1 MLKHCLKPFN
11 RPLSE
16 IFGISFDEMRGQ
28 DYLLLALCRSMIEIA
43 NDEYVGAAM
52 AGTKLYLLSHQT
64 SLLDS
69 IEDIRGTR
77 LIKKNVHPS
86 VYSRRYSVVLSARRD
101 HCDNGPRLAIVSS
114 SPSSSSTV
122 ASSQTKSFPPL

>member
-1 MLKHCLKPFN
+1 VLQHCFKPFN

-16 IFGISFDEMRGQ
+16 IFGISFDEKRGQ

-43 NDEYVGAAM
+43 NDEFVCAAM
-52 AGTKLYLLSHQT
+52 AGTKPYLLSHQT

-69 IEDIRGTR
+69 LEDIRETQ

-86 VYSRRYSVVLSARRD
+86 VYSRRYSVLLSASRD
-101 HCDNGPRLAIVSS
+101 HY
-114 SPSSSSTV
+114 
-122 ASSQTKSFPPL
+122 